1 MAAVGIE
8 LPPVYAYAAHL
19 SRLDLL
25 QKYID
30 RKPKAIGRLY
40 AEHEVYPP
48 ELGIELPPVYA
59 YVTSLTEV
67 TLLHMAVE
75 WGDLPLATWLLNQGA
90 DVNATAGVDEQ
101 GFGGW
106 TPIYH
111 GLVTLRVPRHQR
123 DLIDLLLSRGADVD
137 VTASIRKPLADEP
150 PHDYVEYRDA
160 PLEYAR
166 QFVYPDLINE
176 AALEAVS

>member
-1 MAAVGIE
+1 
-8 LPPVYAYAAHL
+8 
-19 SRLDLL
+19 
-25 QKYID
+25 
-30 RKPKAIGRLY
+30 
-40 AEHEVYPP
+40 
-48 ELGIELPPVYA
+48 
-59 YVTSLTEV
+59 
-67 TLLHMAVE
+67 
-75 WGDLPLATWLLNQGA
+75 LATWLLNQGA

-137 VTASIRKPLADEP
+137 VTASIRKPFADEP
-150 PHDYVEYRDA
+150 PHDYVEYRDVT

>member
-1 MAAVGIE
+1 VT
-8 LPPVYAYAAHL
+8 
-19 SRLDLL
+19 
-25 QKYID
+25 K
-30 RKPKAIGRLY
+30 
-40 AEHEVYPP
+40 VYPSWSCSCR
-48 ELGIELPPVYA
+48 
-59 YVTSLTEV
+59 T
-67 TLLHMAVE
+67 
-75 WGDLPLATWLLNQGA
+75 GA

-111 GLVTLRVPRHQR
+111 GLVTLRVARHRR

-150 PHDYVEYRDA
+150 PHVEYRDVT